1 MNRIA
6 LIAFVIATFFTA
18 TAAFADEVRTAGPYQ
33 VSLGFRSTPI
43 YSEETNGVRVTVVD
57 GQGRPVEG
65 IAGSLKVLIGT
76 YGRGQTL
83 DFLPMTDRPG
93 GYEAVFIAPSTGPYT
108 LDLRGDIRGT
118 AVNEHFDATSGMPG
132 VITHGGYDYGSS
144 GAFIAYAILI
154 AYLIG
159 IAGIAVV
166 MLRRRRA
173 NRQGAATA
181 H

>member
-1 MNRIA
+1 M
-6 LIAFVIATFFTA
+6 
-18 TAAFADEVRTAGPYQ
+18 
-33 VSLGFRSTPI
+33 
-43 YSEETNGVRVTVVD
+43 RVTVVD

-93 GYEAVFIAPSTGPYT
+93 EYEAVFIAPSTGPYT

-118 AVNEHFDATSGMPG
+118 AVNEHYDASSGMPG
-132 VITHGGYDYGSS
+132 VITHVGYNYTST
-144 GAFIAYAILI
+144 GAFIAYAIII

-159 IAGIAVV
+159 IAVIGAT
-166 MLRRRRA
+166 MLQRRRA
-173 NRQGAATA
+173 NRKDAARA